1 MTMAQTKLQAYFV
14 FCVTVIL
21 TMWTLAVGTPAGME
35 SLDAIALL

>member
-1 MTMAQTKLQAYFV
+1 MTMAQPKLQAYFV

-35 SLDAIALL
+35 SLDATVLL